1 MQLKPFVFLA
11 VLPVGSAIP
20 THKHRRHRRDRDGR
34 LTMTETP
41 FLAADVERQMS
52 PTPGAAASGA
62 WNSSTYTSES
72 ESVSEGVSVSGG
84 TSAFVSESF
93 AESESSMSNGTLVAD
108 VDSSEGDTLIGS
120 ASTVPASVSGV
131 LSGSVS
137 DASASS
143 VPGGN
148 LSETAPLSGVSSGIS
163 SGISSMLESA
173 TGGSTLASN
182 ATISSSVPAV
192 SSTAEPSAT
201 NGTSTSAGWLS
212 SISTAV
218 WGTST
223 NASSTDTARPSTS
236 TRPKNNTGPTD
247 IHGDLKD
254 FEPPTEKFV
263 DGTVS
268 CDEFPAGQGVVGL
281 DWVGLGGWA
290 SVMDMDGSTS
300 EGCKDGFYCSYACQ
314 AGMSKTQWPSS
325 QPGDG
330 RSVGGLYCKDGKL
343 HRTNPSS
350 EYLCQWDVDS
360 AAAVNKVGQPIA
372 MCRTDYP
379 ASENMVVPT
388 VLEPGSSKPVSVVD
402 ANNYYMWQGKKTST
416 QYYVNNAGVSVE
428 DGCVWGDNGSG
439 IGNWAPVVLGA
450 GYDNGITY
458 LSIIPNPNNKVPPNY
473 NIRIVA
479 SPGSKV
485 IGDCKYENGV
495 YNGQGTDG
503 CTVSVLSG
511 TANFEFY

>member
-11 VLPVGSAIP
+11 VLPVSSAIP
-20 THKHRRHRRDRDGR
+20 THKHRRHRRDSQGH
-34 LTMTETP
+34 LTMTATP

-52 PTPGAAASGA
+52 PTPGVESSSVWANTSRYASG
-62 WNSSTYTSES
+62 S
-72 ESVSEGVSVSGG
+72 ESVSEAVSDG
-84 TSAFVSESF
+84 TSTFVSDSF
-93 AESESSMSNGTLVAD
+93 TESESSEGNGTLIADFETLESDTSIGNATMAPESISSVSFSSASDAD
-108 VDSSEGDTLIGS
+108 VS
-120 ASTVPASVSGV
+120 AFPTANVSG
-131 LSGSVS
+131 
-137 DASASS
+137 
-143 VPGGN
+143 
-148 LSETAPLSGVSSGIS
+148 TAPLSDIS
-163 SGISSMLESA
+163 SVSESVASS
-173 TGGSTLASN
+173 STLAGDVTLNTS
-182 ATISSSVPAV
+182 TPVL
-192 SSTAEPSAT
+192 SSTAEPSDT
-201 NGTSTSAGWLS
+201 NLSSTSAGWLS

-218 WGTST
+218 WG
-223 NASSTDTARPSTS
+223 SSTDVSSTS
-236 TRPKNNTGPTD
+236 SAYPSASSRPKNTTGPSD
-247 IHGDLKD
+247 IHGDLQN
-254 FEPPTEKFV
+254 FEPPTQKFV
-263 DGTVS
+263 DGSVS
-268 CDEFPAGQGVVGL
+268 CDEFPVGQGVVDL
-281 DWVGLGGWA
+281 SWVGLGGWA
-290 SVMDMDGSTS
+290 SVMDMDGSTA

-343 HRTNPSS
+343 HRSNPGAD
-350 EYLCQWDVDS
+350 YLCQWDVDS

-428 DGCVWGDNGSG
+428 DGCVWGENGSG

-450 GYDNGITY
+450 GYDNGISY

-473 NIRIVA
+473 NVRIVA

-495 YNGQGTDG
+495 YNGEGTDG